1 MCLGSLLL
9 RFLHV
14 GLDEELT
21 EKEEERQNVH
31 NVGKDDPKTCVLA
44 LSGHKVSSLTH
55 HSDELDQLH
64 HGKGRLPPDGKR
76 LAGFRILGVH
86 ADKVISVHDSVD
98 ESVKNNGEVDITIV
112 VNMRIEPVEEENSE
126 MMVNVKEGKLSPL
139 LSEHNEDGV
148 PEIPDLGSI
157 KHPQQVGNGRVLRV
171 ERIARHQSV
180 IITVSQKEGFDGH
193 VSTKHDL
200 RNVVDEFERIR
211 IHGRNSSFHD
221 GATNE
226 NKCQISQGNRE
237 GGTEIREQPSLSMS
251 PEFILG
257 ICP

>member
-1 MCLGSLLL
+1 MCLGRLLL
-9 RFLHV
+9 GLLHV

-21 EKEEERQNVH
+21 EKEKERQNVH
-31 NVGKDDPKTCVLA
+31 NIGKDDPKTCVLT
-44 LSGHKVSSLTH
+44 LSGHKVGSLTH

-64 HGKGRLPPDGKR
+64 HGEGRLPPDGKR
-76 LAGFRILGVH
+76 LASFRILGVH
-86 ADKVISVHDSVD
+86 ADEVISVHDSVD

-112 VNMRIEPVEEENSE
+112 VNMCIEPVEEENSE

-139 LSEHNEDGV
+139 LSEHDEDGV

-157 KHPQQVGNGRVLRV
+157 KHPQQVGNRRVFCV
-171 ERIARHQSV
+171 NNIARHQGV
-180 IITVSQKEGFDGH
+180 IVTVSQKKGFDGH
-193 VSTKHDL
+193 VSAKHDL

-211 IHGRNSSFHD
+211 IQGRNSSFHD

-237 GGTEIREQPSLSMS
+237 GGTEIREQPSLGVSAV
-251 PEFILG
+251 FILG